1 MANEKSQNERGV
13 YQIAKITYVKGG
25 DTLNVYMRAE
35 GGRIKK
41 SVTRWKVTIDY
52 LMEGPK

>member
-1 MANEKSQNERGV
+1 MANEKSQNERGM

-25 DTLNVYMRAE
+25 GTLNVYMRAE

-41 SVTRWKVTIDY
+41 SVTRWKVTIDF